1 MPEQVF
7 DSALIDPSVLVA
19 PSALVRHTL
28 PVADAMEKLFPEG
41 GMVRGTTVA
50 VDAADGAGATSLA
63 LTMVAAASQ
72 AGSWVAVVGMG
83 DLGLGALLACGLD
96 PGRVLLVDRVPTA
109 DWPRVIGALAAGVDV
124 LVVAAPDGGGRTG
137 QKTDRGR
144 PGRNSGRSSGGRPG
158 SRSGGL
164 ASGVG
169 RRLATLARERGNVV
183 VTMRWEIVGFEP
195 SVRLKVV
202 DSQWD
207 GLDRGY
213 GHLRRRRMAVERSGR
228 GSAARRQQ
236 HWLWLPGDDGGVCA
250 ADPPIAGLDDA
261 GPCDAGACDAGPSD
275 RSASDEGATVLEW
288 PGRGS

>member
-28 PVADAMEKLFPEG
+28 PVDDAMEKLFPEG

-83 DLGLGALLACGLD
+83 DLGLGALVACGLD
-96 PGRVLLVDRVPTA
+96 PGRVLLVDRVPMA

-137 QKTDRGR
+137 QKTDR
-144 PGRNSGRSSGGRPG
+144 GRPG

-236 HWLWLPGDDGGVCA
+236 YWLWLPGDDGGMCA
-250 ADPPIAGLDDA
+250 ADPPITGLDDA
-261 GPCDAGACDAGPSD
+261 GPSGAGPSGTG
-275 RSASDEGATVLEW
+275 ACDEGATVLDW